1 MSDAEERE
9 DLETK
14 GDRNVI
20 LIVDNYPWGF
30 PTDRITRLETIV
42 GESIADVEC
51 KTVHYTQ
58 FSKERMEDV
67 IGVILSG
74 SNLNCSDFYHNDR
87 LLKRYQP
94 QLDLIQEADDLPI
107 LGVCFGFHLVA
118 YAHDVQISRMRI
130 PSLGGRIIFIL
141 LNETDDLITKKNLP
155 VNAHHR
161 DFISPNDVNIIENFD
176 ILSTYHTKRYQMVE
190 YMKHKDKSVYAT
202 QFHPETH
209 GPNYFH
215 PSLFDERIS
224 ANARMVGEEIIHNFI
239 WLCVYKKKES
249 EKILA

>member
-1 MSDAEERE
+1 MI
-9 DLETK
+9 K
-14 GDRNVI
+14 
-20 LIVDNYPWGF
+20 
-30 PTDRITRLETIV
+30 
-42 GESIADVEC
+42 
-51 KTVHYTQ
+51 
-58 FSKERMEDV
+58 
-67 IGVILSG
+67 
-74 SNLNCSDFYHNDR
+74 
-87 LLKRYQP
+87 
-94 QLDLIQEADDLPI
+94 
-107 LGVCFGFHLVA
+107 
-118 YAHDVQISRMRI
+118 
-130 PSLGGRIIFIL
+130 
-141 LNETDDLITKKNLP
+141 KKNLP

-249 EKILA
+249 EKILAWSNHHMIYKHPIPTLFNIVKWFNDVNSKKFFRLALASLARMRTRPASVNHDIMTDFINISFP